1 MERILLLLPPPFL
14 TRRSCLHLPCP
25 FSTRLAYLQVD
36 LKHEGESD
44 EVIYQYTGEGSPTP
58 NKYALDEI
66 YPEKFD
72 DAAGQPSKTLFAK
85 NARMRMVEYFPE
97 KDIKAYLGG
106 EADELMFGHSVSG
119 YGMASDQYEVREV
132 PDLIPQQFMSAAGLT
147 SKELQR
153 NVLKEKINQDGPDT
167 KPHVAD
173 RADEVMYGRRTNR
186 HPQRR
191 DKLQEMPIHGFGG
204 GYRDAAGMG
213 SADCVQAGAGAD
225 WAGGGVGR
233 ARGRCTPVP
242 PATSLRGARVR
253 GRVWRGPG
261 RPGCPL
267 STATTSRALWAGRWA
282 ERERGG
288 RSSCL
293 SLYTHTH
300 TTSPRRT

>member
-1 MERILLLLPPPFL
+1 MHQAPNALVHTRFGLAWHDLTFRFVPLLPFL
-14 TRRSCLHLPCP
+14 LVPSLAIHLP
-25 FSTRLAYLQVD
+25 LQVD

-119 YGMASDQYEVREV
+119 YGMSNDQYEVREV

-153 NVLKEKINQDGPDT
+153 NVLKEKINRRSDT
-167 KPHVAD
+167 KIHVSD
-173 RADEVMYGRRTNR
+173 QADEVVRQAHQPLSNGEARAGAIHGWRYKTRRAW
-186 HPQRR
+186 HRR
-191 DKLQEMPIHGFGG
+191 CARRRAVELRLQEKIQQ
-204 GYRDAAGMG
+204 DAV
-213 SADCVQAGAGAD
+213 S
-225 WAGGGVGR
+225 
-233 ARGRCTPVP
+233 
-242 PATSLRGARVR
+242 
-253 GRVWRGPG
+253 WR
-261 RPGCPL
+261 
-267 STATTSRALWAGRWA
+267 
-282 ERERGG
+282 RGG
-288 RSSCL
+288 RGHL
-293 SLYTHTH
+293 RATDGQ
-300 TTSPRRT
+300 PVGAQRDP